1 MGAASAADPTM
12 MDPMADGDPLEA
24 PASTGTASKLRSPA
38 ARQIRRGVKILAFA
52 FVINYLVIPQ
62 IAGARKAAEGLLDVR
77 PEYLVLGLAFQGLS
91 LVCYALLTRACL
103 PPKAIGVPT
112 LLRIQLS
119 TKAVT
124 NVVPGGSAAGS
135 ALGFRLL
142 TLAGVRGADAGFAM
156 ATAGLGS
163 AVVLNLILW
172 VALLLSI
179 PTRGFNPLYV
189 TVAIIGVILM
199 SLFAAIVIGLMK
211 GQARAERTLR
221 SIARRVKWLDED
233 KAGEVVNRLA
243 LRIRELLSN
252 PRLLRQVVLWS
263 ALNWLFDA
271 ASLWVFLYAFGYAID
286 PVGLLVSY
294 GIASV
299 MAVIPI
305 TPGGLGIVEGVMI
318 PLLVGFGVP
327 RSVALLG
334 VPAWRL
340 AQFWLPIPL
349 GALAYFTLRFGPAPI
364 DRARTMPTLRSERE
378 KVVASTEPGINWMS
392 DPPRWLDDT
401 GGDAPEPSR

>member
-1 MGAASAADPTM
+1 M
-12 MDPMADGDPLEA
+12 MEPMADGAPLE
-24 PASTGTASKLRSPA
+24 PPESTEVSTTGSKLRSPA

-62 IAGARKAAEGLLDVR
+62 IAGARKAAEGLLEVR
-77 PEYLVLGLAFQGLS
+77 PEYLVLGLLFQGLS
-91 LVCYALLTRACL
+91 LLCYSLLTRACL
-103 PPKAIGVPT
+103 PPRSVGIWT

-135 ALGFRLL
+135 ALGFRFL

-189 TVAIIGVILM
+189 TVAIIGVVM
-199 SLFAAIVIGLMK
+199 MGTFALIVVGLMK
-211 GQARAERTLR
+211 GQARAERALR
-221 SIARRVKWLDED
+221 AIARKVKWLDED

-252 PRLLRQVVLWS
+252 PALLRQVILWAS
-263 ALNWLFDA
+263 LNWLLDA
-271 ASLWVFLYAFGYAID
+271 ASLWVFLYAFGFAID

-349 GALAYFTLRFGPAPI
+349 GALAYFSLRFGPAPI
-364 DRARTMPTLRSERE
+364 DRARTMPTLRKERE

-392 DPPRWLDDT
+392 DPPRWADDPGD
-401 GGDAPEPSR
+401 GGAEASR

>member
-1 MGAASAADPTM
+1 MMGG
-12 MDPMADGDPLEA
+12 MAESEPLEP
-24 PASTGTASKLRSPA
+24 PASTTTGSKLRSPA

-77 PEYLVLGLAFQGLS
+77 PQFLVLGLLFQALS
-91 LVCYALLTRACL
+91 LICYALLTRACL
-103 PPKAIGVPT
+103 PDKTVGIWT
-112 LLRIQLS
+112 LLRIQMS

-135 ALGFRLL
+135 ALGFRFL
-142 TLAGVRGADAGFAM
+142 TLTGVSGADAGFAM

-189 TVAIIGVILM
+189 TVAIIGIVM
-199 SLFAAIVIGLMK
+199 MGVFALIVVGLMK
-211 GQARAERTLR
+211 GQARAERALR
-221 SIARRVKWLDED
+221 AIARRVKWLDED

-252 PRLLRQVVLWS
+252 PALVRQVVLWAS
-263 ALNWLFDA
+263 LNWLLDA

-294 GIASV
+294 GIGSV

-349 GALAYFTLRFGPAPI
+349 GALAYFSLRFGPAPI
-364 DRARTMPTLRSERE
+364 ERARTMPALRTERE
-378 KVVASTEPGINWMS
+378 KVVARNEPGINWMS
-392 DPPRWLDDT
+392 DPPRWLDDVGDV
-401 GGDAPEPSR
+401 GGAGGGSA

>member
-1 MGAASAADPTM
+1 VG
-12 MDPMADGDPLEA
+12 
-24 PASTGTASKLRSPA
+24 
-38 ARQIRRGVKILAFA
+38 IW
-52 FVINYLVIPQ
+52 
-62 IAGARKAAEGLLDVR
+62 
-77 PEYLVLGLAFQGLS
+77 
-91 LVCYALLTRACL
+91 
-103 PPKAIGVPT
+103 T

-189 TVAIIGVILM
+189 TVAIIGIVM
-199 SLFAAIVIGLMK
+199 MGTFALIVVGLMK
-211 GQARAERTLR
+211 GQQRAERALR
-221 SIARRVKWLDED
+221 AIARKVKWLDED

-252 PRLLRQVVLWS
+252 PALLRQVVLWS
-263 ALNWLFDA
+263 ALNWLLDA

-294 GIASV
+294 GIGSV

-349 GALAYFTLRFGPAPI
+349 GALAYFSLRFGPAPI
-364 DRARTMPTLRSERE
+364 DRARTMPALRTERE
-378 KVVASTEPGINWMS
+378 KVVASNEPGVNWMS
-392 DPPRWLDDT
+392 DPPRWLDDVADA
-401 GGDAPEPSR
+401 GGGSAEPSR

>member
-1 MGAASAADPTM
+1 MATDEHTGAPGLDDP
-12 MDPMADGDPLEA
+12 
-24 PASTGTASKLRSPA
+24 GTKRRSPA
-38 ARQIRRGVKILAFA
+38 ARQIRRGVKILVFA
-52 FVINYLVIPQ
+52 FVLNYLVIPQ
-62 IAGARKAAEGLLDVR
+62 IAGARMAAEQLLDVR
-77 PEYLVLGLAFQGLS
+77 PQYLVLGLGLQGLS
-91 LVCYALLTRACL
+91 LLAYALLTRACL
-103 PPKAIGVPT
+103 PPQAVSIPN

-142 TLAGVRGADAGFAM
+142 TMAGVRGADAGFAM

-179 PTRGFNPLYV
+179 PVSGFNPLYG
-189 TVAIIGVILM
+189 TVAIVGVVLM
-199 SLFAAIVIGLMK
+199 ALFAAIVIGLMK
-211 GQARAERTLR
+211 GQERAERTLR

-233 KAGEVVNRLA
+233 QAGAVVNRLA
-243 LRIRELLSN
+243 VRITELVSN
-252 PRLLRQVVLWS
+252 PSLLRRVIVWS
-263 ALNWLFDA
+263 ALNWLLDA
-271 ASLWVFLYAFGYAID
+271 ASLWVFLYAFGATT
-286 PVGLLVSY
+286 PVVGLLVSY
-294 GIASV
+294 GIANV

-305 TPGGLGIVEGVMI
+305 TPGGLGIIEGIMI
-318 PLLVGFGVP
+318 PTLVGFGVP

-349 GALAYFTLRFGPAPI
+349 GALAYFTLRYGPAPL
-364 DRARTMPTLRSERE
+364 DRGRGMPNLRSERE
-378 KVVASTEPGINWMS
+378 QLVAGREGAVNWMQ
-392 DPPRWLDDT
+392 DPPRWADDL
-401 GGDAPEPSR
+401 GGGAAEASR